1 MNKTMMNIYKVMMGA
16 NSAKGVLS
24 RMTKSVALI
33 SVLFLALGVKAQT
46 TLFDTP
52 FSTTYNGATLSMP
65 YRIPALVET
74 ENATTGAKELIYFAD
89 KRHCG
94 MDIGWGSSSALF
106 GDYFRIDVV
115 CRRSTNGGSTWG
127 NETIVKQGTA
137 SCGYGDVAVVSDRE
151 DPKKIMFMA
160 ATGNVR
166 YGNSTTSNPIRTT
179 RFYSE
184 DGGLTWSE
192 GTDMTSAVYALV
204 SGYRGL
210 FFTSGRICQSS
221 KIKVGTHYRLYSAL
235 CVYNG
240 GTSNA
245 FVVYSDDFG
254 ASWNLLGGGIA
265 VSAGDESSIE
275 ELPNGNVVISSR
287 ISNNVYDD
295 NGRRRFRVFKYNSL
309 PTAANKASGSW
320 ESSTYSGIQYTGTK
334 KGTNGELLIVP
345 AVDANGNS
353 CYVLLHSEPYGTYE
367 AEGRGNVSI
376 FWKKL
381 SSDAITSAQEFSGT
395 NWNRY
400 SVSTTTSAYSTM
412 ILQHDGTISVA
423 YEETIWGKGYS
434 APADSYS
441 KEGWTELGYDLK
453 YKNLSLATITNN
465 AYSYRSTTQEPEAT
479 VTVATPT
486 FNPAGGEVEEGTTV
500 TISCATDGAVI
511 YYTTNGSTPTTSS
524 TKYTG
529 AITVN
534 SAVTIKAIAT
544 KSGCTDSAVASASYT
559 IKAREVVA
567 TPTFNPAAGE
577 VAAGTQVA
585 ISCATSGA
593 AIYYTTNGST
603 PTTSSTLY
611 TGAITVNSAMTIKA
625 IAVKSGYYTN
635 SAVATAAYTI
645 KQSGGDESVTTVTKY
660 RFKNVQV
667 NGTVRYFA
675 YDSTNG
681 LTLTAN
687 VDDAHLYTRTT
698 VDETAGKY
706 NFQSEDGNYL
716 VWKGSAEGY
725 NNNQGYT
732 ESYNS
737 TVCVL
742 TVKNLTT
749 SDCHECVSTGVPTG
763 RGYVYIAGKRNDLT
777 SDGVFIVS
785 SSGYFDKTT
794 KPYYTSSYSSA
805 FIIEAVEVEVENGE
819 EPEPEPAVQV
829 ASPSFSPAGGEV
841 EEGTTV
847 TISCE
852 TEGAVIYYT
861 TDGST
866 PTTSSAVYS
875 TPIAITS
882 DVTINAMATKEGNYT
897 ASDVVT
903 ANFTVK
909 VEDESVEF
917 PTYVLECGE
926 SVCSYAAYAT
936 LYLDYAVRIPAGVN
950 AYRAVLDAE
959 NAVLTL
965 YRLSNGIIPANFAVI
980 IENLDKTNS
989 ITLVKYNAETT
1000 ALQNDLQGTL
1010 VDKEIDDVANY
1021 YVLGHTAKSHL
1032 GFFHPAQNMLAANK
1046 AYVEWNG
1053 NNGKALRVKRANET
1067 GIESVVDACENNVY
1081 YDIFGRRV
1089 ENPTSGLYILNGKK
1103 VYIK

>member
-52 FSTTYNGATLSMP
+52 FQTTYNNVTLSMP

-94 MDIGWGSSSALF
+94 MDIGCGSSSSKF
-106 GDYFRIDVV
+106 GSYYRIDIVA
-115 CRRSTNGGSTWG
+115 RRSTDGGNTWSAE
-127 NETIVKQGTA
+127 ETIQEGTA
-137 SCGYGDVAVVSDRE
+137 NCGYGDVAVVSNHE
-151 DPKKIMFMA
+151 NPKEIVFMA

-166 YGNSTTSNPIRTT
+166 YGNSTRENPIKTT
-179 RFYSE
+179 RFYSA
-184 DGGLTWSE
+184 DGGKTWSS
-192 GTDMTSAVYALV
+192 TDMTSAVYGLLLT
-204 SGYRGL
+204 SYKGL
-210 FFTSGRICQSS
+210 FFTSGRICQS
-221 KIKVGTHYRLYSAL
+221 KQIKVGNYYRLYSAL

-240 GTSNA
+240 STSNA

-265 VSAGDESSIE
+265 VSGGDESAVE

-287 ISNNVYDD
+287 KYSSPGSTST
-295 NGRRRFRVFKYNSL
+295 GRRSFRVFKYNSL
-309 PTAANKASGSW
+309 PTAANTASGSW
-320 ESSTYSGIQYTGTK
+320 ESSTYSGIQWQGTW
-334 KGTNGELLIVP
+334 KGTNGELLLVP
-345 AVDANGNS
+345 AKDASGNS
-353 CYVLLHSEPYGTYE
+353 CYILLNSVPYGTSD

-400 SVSTTTSAYSTM
+400 SVTTKTSAYSTM

-423 YEETIWGKGYS
+423 YEETIWGMGYS

-441 KEGWTELGYDLK
+441 AQDWKELGYDLQ

-465 AYSYRSTTQEPEAT
+465 QYSYRSTTQEPEAT

-486 FNPAGGEVEEGTTV
+486 FNPAGGEVEEGAAV
-500 TISCATDGAVI
+500 TISCATDGATI
-511 YYTTNGSTPTTSS
+511 YYTTNGSTPTASS

-593 AIYYTTNGST
+593 AIYYTTNGT
-603 PTTSSTLY
+603 EPTTSSTLY

-645 KQSGGDESVTTVTKY
+645 KQSGGDESVTTVTKF

-667 NGTVRYFA
+667 DGTVRYFA

-687 VDDAHLYTRTT
+687 VDDAHLYTRTI
-698 VDETAGKY
+698 VNETAGKY
-706 NFQSEDGNYL
+706 NFQSEDGYYL

-725 NNNQGYT
+725 NDNKGYT
-732 ESYNS
+732 KNYNS

-749 SDCHECVSTGVPTG
+749 SDCHECVWTGVPD
-763 RGYVYIAGKRNDLT
+763 GYVYITGKRSDLT

-785 SSGYFDKTT
+785 SSGNFDKTT
-794 KPYYTSSYSSA
+794 KPYYTNSFSSA
-805 FIIEAVEVEVENGE
+805 FIIEEVKVEVENGE

-829 ASPSFSPAGGEV
+829 ASPTFSPAGGEV

-847 TISCE
+847 TISCA

-861 TDGST
+861 TNGST

-882 DVTINAMATKEGNYT
+882 DVTIKAMATKEGNYT

-917 PTYVLECGE
+917 PTYVLECDE

-965 YRLSNGIIPANFAVI
+965 YRLSNGVIPANFAVI

-1053 NNGKALRVKRANET
+1053 NNGKALRVKKGNAT
-1067 GIESVVDACENNVY
+1067 GVESVVDACESNVY

>member
-1 MNKTMMNIYKVMMGA
+1 
-16 NSAKGVLS
+16 
-24 RMTKSVALI
+24 
-33 SVLFLALGVKAQT
+33 
-46 TLFDTP
+46 
-52 FSTTYNGATLSMP
+52 
-65 YRIPALVET
+65 
-74 ENATTGAKELIYFAD
+74 
-89 KRHCG
+89 
-94 MDIGWGSSSALF
+94 
-106 GDYFRIDVV
+106 
-115 CRRSTNGGSTWG
+115 
-127 NETIVKQGTA
+127 
-137 SCGYGDVAVVSDRE
+137 
-151 DPKKIMFMA
+151 
-160 ATGNVR
+160 
-166 YGNSTTSNPIRTT
+166 
-179 RFYSE
+179 
-184 DGGLTWSE
+184 
-192 GTDMTSAVYALV
+192 
-204 SGYRGL
+204 
-210 FFTSGRICQSS
+210 
-221 KIKVGTHYRLYSAL
+221 
-235 CVYNG
+235 
-240 GTSNA
+240 
-245 FVVYSDDFG
+245 
-254 ASWNLLGGGIA
+254 
-265 VSAGDESSIE
+265 
-275 ELPNGNVVISSR
+275 
-287 ISNNVYDD
+287 
-295 NGRRRFRVFKYNSL
+295 
-309 PTAANKASGSW
+309 
-320 ESSTYSGIQYTGTK
+320 
-334 KGTNGELLIVP
+334 
-345 AVDANGNS
+345 
-353 CYVLLHSEPYGTYE
+353 
-367 AEGRGNVSI
+367 
-376 FWKKL
+376 
-381 SSDAITSAQEFSGT
+381 
-395 NWNRY
+395 
-400 SVSTTTSAYSTM
+400 M
-412 ILQHDGTISVA
+412 ILQHDGTVSVA
-423 YEETIWGKGYS
+423 YEETIWGKGYD
-434 APADSYS
+434 APAASCS
-441 KEGWTELGYDLK
+441 KQGWTELGYDLK

-687 VDDAHLYTRTT
+687 VNDAHLYTRTT

-716 VWKGSAEGY
+716 VWKGNRNGY
-725 NNNQGYT
+725 NNNTGYAT
-732 ESYNS
+732 AYEADFCDLIIKDLTANDCAQTDR
-737 TVCVL
+737 TVP
-742 TVKNLTT
+742 
-749 SDCHECVSTGVPTG
+749 S
-763 RGYVYIAGKRNDLT
+763 GYVFIKGMRADK
-777 SDGVFIVS
+777 SDVGVFIVS
-785 SSGYFDKTT
+785 SNGAFDITN
-794 KPYYTSSYSSA
+794 KPFYTSSFSSA
-805 FIIEAVEVEVENGE
+805 FIIETVEVEVENGE

-847 TISCE
+847 TISCD

-882 DVTINAMATKEGNYT
+882 DVTIRAMATKEGNYT

-909 VEDESVEF
+909 AEDESVEF
-917 PTYVLECGE
+917 PTYVLECDE